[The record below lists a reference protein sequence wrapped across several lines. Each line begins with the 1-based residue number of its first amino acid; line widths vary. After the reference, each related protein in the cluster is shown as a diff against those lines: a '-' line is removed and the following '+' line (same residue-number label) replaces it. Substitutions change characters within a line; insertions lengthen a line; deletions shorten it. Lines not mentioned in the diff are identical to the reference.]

1 MSLQQYELGQAV
13 WAFKQ
18 QGQSLVKVHGIVQQA
33 ELDKSGYIFY
43 KVASAKKGA
52 DGKLETFVITAN
64 HASLAA
70 TEEELNVK
78 VENYNTFQNEQRKV
92 FEEKFGKPEFEPDEI
107 DMRLQKGE

>member
-1 MSLQQYELGQAV
+1 MSLQQFELGQAV

-18 QGQSLVKVHGIVQQA
+18 QGQSLVKVHGIVQQV

-52 DGKLETFVITAN
+52 NGELETFIITAN

-70 TEEELNVK
+70 TEAELDVK
-78 VENYNTFQNEQRKV
+78 VEKYSKFQEEQKKV
-92 FEEKFGKPEFEPDEI
+92 FEEKFGTPEFESDEI
-107 DMRLQKGE
+107 DTRLQGGL